1 MPTRV
6 LSPTEIR
13 KLLPMDAC
21 VDLMAEALMTL
32 GRDDAINPLR
42 NGIRLPNDLGL
53 LGMMPG
59 YMEQP
64 HTFGLKVVS
73 VFPGNHGTDFDSH
86 QGVVVLFEVEHGF
99 PVAILDA
106 SEITA
111 IRTAAATGVAT
122 RLLAREDASDLAILG
137 SGVQAKTHLEAMRV
151 VRNIDR
157 VRVYSPNAERLERF
171 VTEARER
178 HGIDV
183 TATSSAQAAVDSADI
198 ICTTTS
204 AREPIL
210 MGQWIASGS
219 HINAVG
225 SSVRFTRELDT
236 DAVVRSRLFVDRLE
250 SALNEAGDFLF
261 PKQEG
266 AIDDGHIVG
275 EIGDI
280 LLGKL
285 PGRESPDEITLFK
298 SLGLAVEDLAAA
310 DYVYKRAEAEGVGTT
325 VDLGGFKHAPT

>member
-1 MPTRV
+1 
-6 LSPTEIR
+6 
-13 KLLPMDAC
+13 MDAC
-21 VDLMAEALMTL
+21 IDLMAEALMTL
-32 GRDDAINPLR
+32 GRGDAINPLR
-42 NGIRLPNDLGL
+42 NGIRLPNDLGI

-59 YMEQP
+59 YMAQP

-73 VFPGNHGTDFDSH
+73 VFPGNHGTEYDSH
-86 QGVVVLFEVEHGF
+86 QGVVVLFELEHGC
-99 PVAILDA
+99 PAAILDA

-137 SGVQAKTHLEAMRV
+137 SGVQAGTHLEAMRV
-151 VRNIDR
+151 VRDIVR

-178 HGIDV
+178 HGVDV
-183 TATSSAQAAVDSADI
+183 TATSAAQAAVDGADI

-204 AREPIL
+204 AREPVL
-210 MGQWIASGS
+210 LGDWIAPGS

-250 SALNEAGDFLF
+250 STLNEAGDFLF

-266 AIDDGHIVG
+266 AIDDDHIVG

-285 PGRESPDEITLFK
+285 AGRESLEEITLFK

-310 DYVYKRAEAEGVGTT
+310 HYVYKRAEAEGVGTT
-325 VDLGGFKHAPT
+325 VDLGGLEHASA

>member
-1 MPTRV
+1 MPTLV
-6 LSPTEIR
+6 LSPAEVR

-21 VDLMAEALMTL
+21 VDLMAEALKTL

-42 NGIRLPNDLGL
+42 NGIRLPNDLGI

-59 YMEQP
+59 YMAQP

-73 VFPGNHGTDFDSH
+73 VFPGNHGTDYDSH
-86 QGVVVLFEVEHGF
+86 QGVVVLFEVEHGC

-137 SGVQAKTHLEAMRV
+137 SGVQAGTHLEAMRV

-157 VRVYSPNAERLERF
+157 VRVYSPDAERLERF

-178 HGIDV
+178 HGVDV
-183 TATSSAQAAVDSADI
+183 TATSSAQAAVDGADI

-204 AREPIL
+204 AREPVL
-210 MGQWIASGS
+210 LGEWIAPGS

-250 SALNEAGDFLF
+250 STLNEAGDFLF

-266 AIDDGHIVG
+266 AIDDDHIVG

-325 VDLGGFKHAPT
+325 VDLGGLKHASA